1 MCWGF
6 LCGFPSPDRE
16 SQVPSHIPSLH
27 GMMIVGTKKT
37 VHMSNVHNIQER
49 MGFPPLQKIDANTGD
64 VKDQHQ
70 DGRQR
75 LGQAAIPAALA
86 ILAKYAASESGLQR
100 LSAGPVDTNWL
111 KEILGTERHA
121 VVRRVAEYAGA
132 DPATASRTMQ
142 EAIQLAV
149 HQGVHLNEANE
160 ASPAQQAFYAGL
172 LTEALTYLPA
182 AVPIGKAMEDNT
194 LDDQT
199 HKMEGPLSS
208 LAHKIENV
216 FSDIRSEDPKD
227 AK

>member
-1 MCWGF
+1 
-6 LCGFPSPDRE
+6 
-16 SQVPSHIPSLH
+16 
-27 GMMIVGTKKT
+27 
-37 VHMSNVHNIQER
+37 MSNVHNIQEQ

-70 DGRQR
+70 EGRQR

-86 ILAKYAASESGLQR
+86 IVAKYAASERGLQR
-100 LSAGPVDTNWL
+100 LSAGPADTNWL

-121 VVRRVAEYAGA
+121 LVRRVADYAGA

-142 EAIQLAV
+142 EAIQLTV
-149 HQGVHLNEANE
+149 HQGAHLNAANE

-172 LTEALTYLPA
+172 LNEALTFLPA
-182 AVPIGKAMEDNT
+182 SVLIGKAMDDNT

-208 LAHKIENV
+208 LAHTFENL
-216 FSDIRSEDPKD
+216 FSDIRSDDPKD